1 MPLLK
6 GKSRGVMSHNY
17 KVERAAGKP
26 KRQAIAIMLNKA
38 GVKKA
43 KKKKRR

>member
-6 GKSRGVMSHNY
+6 GKSKAVMSHNY

-26 KRQAIAIMLNKA
+26 KRQAIAIMLNTAKV
-38 GVKKA
+38 G
-43 KKKKRR
+43 KKKKKKG